1 MSSKMI
7 TNEQYRF
14 LRNHPSFSHFPVEH
28 FDQLAKEIRFRKIPR
43 DQIFIFGGDRRDYL
57 FVLQKGYARIEQY
70 DQTGTFSYLDYIREG
85 ESFPFGDMFI
95 SDSYHYTAIAVTDL
109 EYFMV
114 PMELYEHFSKI
125 NPRQMLFITKKIS
138 NILRFEELRLRN
150 AMVASASE
158 RVVQVLA
165 LLYWDICQATELTTL
180 PFPIHIQEISRLA
193 VTTRETASQVMK
205 RLKTEKRISYNHKH
219 LTFLDIDF
227 FLEHLSETR

>member
-1 MSSKMI
+1 MI

-14 LRNHPSFSHFPVEH
+14 LRNRPSFSHFPVEH

-43 DQIFIFGGDRRDYL
+43 EQIFFFGGDKREYL
-57 FVLQKGYARIEQY
+57 FVLHKGYARIEQY

-85 ESFPFGDMFI
+85 ESFPFGDIFNTDI
-95 SDSYHYTAIAVTDL
+95 YHYTAIAVTDL

-114 PMELYEHFSKI
+114 PMNLYEDLSKI
-125 NPRQMLFITKKIS
+125 NPRQMLYLAKKLS

-165 LLYWDICQATELTTL
+165 LLYWDICQAAQLNTL

-193 VTTRETASQVMK
+193 ATTRETASQVLK
-205 RLKTEKRISYNHKH
+205 RLKKENRIAYSHKK